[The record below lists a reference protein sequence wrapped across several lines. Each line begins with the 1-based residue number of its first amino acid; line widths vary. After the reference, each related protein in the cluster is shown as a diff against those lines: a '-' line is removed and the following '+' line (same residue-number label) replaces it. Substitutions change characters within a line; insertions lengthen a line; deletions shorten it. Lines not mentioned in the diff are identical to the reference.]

1 MLRNARNN
9 FISSGQY
16 AYRLQKSY
24 KHLYTF
30 VFSKVKWYWRD
41 AKLKESHQRYYVTW
55 RRCYRRPRPLFA
67 ISHRSLLAA
76 SLSSVSLP
84 LCRPSF
90 FWLSLFPFLTSSLPI
105 CHSSLTLYSG
115 YPEIMYVHGGLLII
129 EWWICYLGKCSLWK
143 FPPLTEIKAR
153 LYSTVSV
160 WLCMYVHVY
169 GCLYSR
175 LRKREDEKEQELKT
189 VLVVK
194 EDR

>member
-1 MLRNARNN
+1 MLL
-9 FISSGQY
+9 GGG
-16 AYRLQKSY
+16 
-24 KHLYTF
+24 
-30 VFSKVKWYWRD
+30 
-41 AKLKESHQRYYVTW
+41 VTEG
-55 RRCYRRPRPLFA
+55 PLFA

-76 SLSSVSLP
+76 SLPSVSLP

-153 LYSTVSV
+153 LIVLCLSGYACTCMCMVASIPVYERERMRRSKSWKQY
-160 WLCMYVHVY
+160 WLWRRIDNV
-169 GCLYSR
+169 R
-175 LRKREDEKEQELKT
+175 RKKRPVMAFE
-189 VLVVK
+189 
-194 EDR
+194 

>member
-1 MLRNARNN
+1 MILARREAQG
-9 FISSGQY
+9 IPPTI
-16 AYRLQKSY
+16 L
-24 KHLYTF
+24 
-30 VFSKVKWYWRD
+30 
-41 AKLKESHQRYYVTW
+41 
-55 RRCYRRPRPLFA
+55 CY
-67 ISHRSLLAA
+67 LAEVLPKA
-76 SLSSVSLP
+76 PSLP
-84 LCRPSF
+84 YRTAPFLLLVFLLSPFLYVALPF

>member
-76 SLSSVSLP
+76 SLPSVSLP

-90 FWLSLFPFLTSSLPI
+90 FLAFPVPLSHFLPAYLSFLT
-105 CHSSLTLYSG
+105 YS
-115 YPEIMYVHGGLLII
+115 IFRLSRDYVCP
-129 EWWICYLGKCSLWK
+129 WWIANYRMMDLLLGKVQSL
-143 FPPLTEIKAR
+143 EIPSPHRNKSAS
-153 LYSTVSV
+153 L
-160 WLCMYVHVY
+160 
-169 GCLYSR
+169 
-175 LRKREDEKEQELKT
+175 
-189 VLVVK
+189 
-194 EDR
+194 